1 MGQTM
6 KTRIQYA
13 ILVLLSLMA
22 LTACGQVATKPE
34 AGVTSDS
41 QVIYTIVDTGQ
52 EYCYEDGASIPC
64 PTGGQ
69 VFYGQDAQYRGTQ
82 PSYTDNGDGTIT
94 DNVTGLMWQKDQGD
108 KMTYAEAV
116 ARAETFD
123 LAGYDDWRLPTIKE
137 LYSLILFSGTDV
149 SGCNSADECEEAVPF
164 VDTDY
169 FEFEYGDTS
178 AGERLIDAQYW
189 SSNEY
194 VGLTM
199 GGDATV
205 FGVNFAD
212 GRIKGY
218 PRDIGPNSSPML
230 EFVRYVRGNLD
241 YGINDFVDNGNG
253 TVSDKATGLTWMQTD
268 SGTGMVWEDALAYC
282 ESLDYAGFNDWHLPN
297 IKELQSIVDYSR
309 SPDTT
314 NSGAIDPI
322 FNVSTITNEASETD
336 YPFYWSNTTHVN
348 MRSGDSG
355 TYVSFGRALG
365 YMNSQW
371 LDVHGAGAQRS
382 DPKSGDPADWPTG
395 HGPQG
400 DAIRIYNYARCVR
413 GGVSD
418 EIFTGGEVDQFSGSD
433 LMQPGTDTGQP
444 DVPPQEAIDAC
455 SGASESDPCEFT
467 APVGTITGTC
477 MQIEDQLACVP
488 E

>member
-1 MGQTM
+1 M

-13 ILVLLSLMA
+13 IFVLLLLVA
-22 LTACGQVATKPE
+22 LTACGQGATEPE
-34 AGVTSDS
+34 ADVTSDR
-41 QVIYTIVDTGQ
+41 QVVFTIVDTGQ
-52 EYCYEDGASIPC
+52 EYCYEDVTSIPC

-69 VFYGQDAQYRGTQ
+69 AFYGQDAQYRGAQ
-82 PSYTDNGDGTIT
+82 PSYTDKGDGTIT
-94 DNVTGLMWQKDQGD
+94 DNVTGLMWQKDPGD
-108 KMTYAEAV
+108 KMTYVEAV
-116 ARAETFD
+116 AGAETFN

-149 SGCNSADECEEAVPF
+149 SSCNSADECVEAVPF

-218 PRDIGPNSSPML
+218 PRDTGPNGSPML
-230 EFVRYVRGNLD
+230 AFVRYVRGNPD
-241 YGINDFVDNGNG
+241 YSINDFVDNGNG
-253 TVSDKATGLTWMQTD
+253 TVSDKATSLTWMQAD
-268 SGTGMVWEDALAYC
+268 GGMGVIWEDALDYC
-282 ESLDYAGFNDWHLPN
+282 ESLDYAGFDDWRLPN
-297 IKELQSIVDYSR
+297 VKELHSIVDYSR
-309 SPDTT
+309 SPATT
-314 NSGAIDPI
+314 NSAAIDPL
-322 FNVSTITNEASETD
+322 FNVSTISNEAGEPD
-336 YPFYWSNTTHVN
+336 YPFYWSSTTHTN
-348 MRSGDSG
+348 MSSGGSG
-355 TYVSFGRALG
+355 SYVAFGRALG
-365 YMNSQW
+365 YMNDTW

-382 DPKSGDPADWPTG
+382 DPKNGDPADWPTG

-400 DAIRIYNYARCVR
+400 DAIRIYNYARCVC
-413 GGVSD
+413 GGVSA

-455 SGASESDPCEFT
+455 GGASEGYPCEFT

-488 E
+488 EGGLP